1 VTYSDFIYADRLMN
15 TYVKIATSSPVIQEL
30 RKRLDI
36 LATPHIEVE
45 SVPSTEL
52 IKISVDS
59 ADPGLAQ
66 AAANTLA
73 EILVEQGKELYSG
86 GGKSPLEIL
95 EGQLPQAEAEL
106 KQARSEL
113 ENLVAQSPEAA
124 EEIEAANQTVELK
137 EKTYAYLLDQYDQAS
152 LRETMRANII
162 TIVEPAVMP
171 LSPIKPR
178 KLMNISLGVLIG
190 LCGGIGLAFLFENLN
205 KRVYSS
211 DLIESITGMKLLSK
225 IPNVESKLLLL
236 PKSGNIQS
244 DMLLSESFTRL
255 RTNIFTFHQNGSK
268 SPVPRTLMIT
278 SAVPGEGKST
288 ISTHLALVTIQN
300 QQKVILVDADMRA
313 PNLHKYFGLSNK
325 VGLSNILNQT
335 VRLEDAILPSRYP
348 GLNLITSGPLP
359 PNPTVLL
366 GSRKMKELIAE
377 LISLYNVVI
386 IDTPAYLPVTDASVL
401 APIMDGVI
409 LVCRRNFTREEEVR
423 EVSKQLYD
431 IKARKIGVVVND
443 AEQNRSYYYYRS
455 RGS

>member
-1 VTYSDFIYADRLMN
+1 
-15 TYVKIATSSPVIQEL
+15 
-30 RKRLDI
+30 
-36 LATPHIEVE
+36 
-45 SVPSTEL
+45 
-52 IKISVDS
+52 
-59 ADPGLAQ
+59 
-66 AAANTLA
+66 
-73 EILVEQGKELYSG
+73 
-86 GGKSPLEIL
+86 
-95 EGQLPQAEAEL
+95 
-106 KQARSEL
+106 
-113 ENLVAQSPEAA
+113 
-124 EEIEAANQTVELK
+124 
-137 EKTYAYLLDQYDQAS
+137 
-152 LRETMRANII
+152 
-162 TIVEPAVMP
+162 
-171 LSPIKPR
+171 
-178 KLMNISLGVLIG
+178 
-190 LCGGIGLAFLFENLN
+190 
-205 KRVYSS
+205 
-211 DLIESITGMKLLSK
+211 
-225 IPNVESKLLLL
+225 
-236 PKSGNIQS
+236 
-244 DMLLSESFTRL
+244 
-255 RTNIFTFHQNGSK
+255 
-268 SPVPRTLMIT
+268 MIT

-313 PNLHKYFGLSNK
+313 PKLHKYFGLSNK

-377 LISLYNVVI
+377 LVSLYNVVI